1 MPQNDKALLSRLR
14 ECKVE
19 FVIIG
24 GVCGVLHGASLIT
37 LDLDICCSFS
47 CENLRRIE
55 TAVKD
60 LNPHHRLT
68 ANKLPLELTDE
79 LCDRL
84 KNLYLTTDLGT
95 LDCLS
100 EVAGVGN
107 YEQVLQRS
115 VLRSMSYGEVRILG
129 LDALIAAK
137 LATGREKDLDAVKLL
152 SAIKERKEQQKDLF
166 D

>member
-1 MPQNDKALLSRLR
+1 MPQNDKALLSRLV
-14 ECKVE
+14 ENQVE
-19 FVIIG
+19 FVVIG
-24 GVCGVLHGASLIT
+24 GVCGVFHGASLVT
-37 LDLDICCSFS
+37 LDLDICCRFGS
-47 CENLRRIE
+47 ENLRRIE
-55 TAVKD
+55 VAVKD

-79 LCDRL
+79 LCGRL
-84 KNLYLTTDLGT
+84 KNLYLSTDLGI

-100 EVAGVGN
+100 EVAGVGS

-115 VLRSMSYGEVRILG
+115 VLRSTSYGEFHILD

-137 LATGREKDLDAVKLL
+137 LAVGREKDLDAVKLL
-152 SAIKERKEQQKDLF
+152 VAIKEKKEQQKDLF